1 MNSYHIQ
8 TGYENM
14 DLTAIHRY
22 LSGESYWAKGIP
34 KETVEQALRHSFCV
48 GVFDGSGQVGFARL
62 ITDYTTFAYLADV
75 YILEPHRGKGLSKM
89 LMQYLM
95 DLDWTQK
102 LRRMML
108 VTLDAHSLYRGFGF
122 HAPEFPERVMER
134 RGIKTY
140 SDAEEV
146 E

>member
-1 MNSYHIQ
+1 MSSYHIK

-14 DLTAIHRY
+14 DLAAIHHY
-22 LSGESYWAKGIP
+22 LSVESYWSKGIP
-34 KETVEQALRHSFCV
+34 KEIVDQALRHSFCA
-48 GVFDGSGQVGFARL
+48 GVFCGSEQVGFARL
-62 ITDYTTFAYLADV
+62 VTDYISFAYLADV

-95 DLDWTQK
+95 GLDWTQK

-108 VTLDAHSLYRGFGF
+108 VTLDAHSLYSGFGF

-134 RGIKTY
+134 RGIKMY
-140 SDAEEV
+140 SAPEEV
-146 E
+146 K

>member
-1 MNSYHIQ
+1 MSSYHIQ

-14 DLTAIHRY
+14 DLKAIHRY

-48 GVFDGSGQVGFARL
+48 GVFFGSEQVGFARL

-75 YILEPHRGKGLSKM
+75 YILEAHRGKGLSKM

-95 DLDWTQK
+95 NLDWTQK

-108 VTLDAHSLYRGFGF
+108 VTLDAHSLYSGFGF
-122 HAPEFPERVMER
+122 HTPEFPERVMER

-140 SDAEEV
+140 SDPEEV
-146 E
+146 

>member
-1 MNSYHIQ
+1 MDIQAVYH
-8 TGYENM
+8 
-14 DLTAIHRY
+14 Y
-22 LSGESYWAKGIP
+22 LSTESYWAKGIRP
-34 KETVEQALRHSFCV
+34 ETVEQSLRHSFCA
-48 GVFDGSGQVGFARL
+48 GVFSGSEQVGFARL

-75 YILEPHRGKGLSKM
+75 YILAPHRGKGLSKM

-108 VTLDAHSLYRGFGF
+108 VTLDAHSLYSGFGF

-134 RGIKTY
+134 RGVRGY
-140 SDAEEV
+140 E
-146 E
+146 